1 MLISIIIPCYNSGET
16 IDKCLE
22 SITKQKYD
30 DYEVITVVDKKS
42 SDNTLQICRAWKK
55 SFKNKLKIVEVE
67 HCGVARKRNYASK
80 IAKGDVLLFLDSDAE
95 LEDENYLKLLA
106 YLFTAT
112 NADVI
117 TGVPVTPKEAS
128 LIEWVLSQEYEQRFY
143 DVGDCYIDC
152 AATTCMAVKK
162 KVLEKVRF
170 DESISTKQ
178 ALGEDFAF
186 SFNLIKKG
194 CKIFHTNELKVYH
207 YFYSNFKKYLI
218 EQMRHAEYRV
228 MLARKHGKVTDKY
241 TNPIPRLQAFLWLLF
256 PICFIWYEL
265 FIPTLILLF
274 LWQLPTAIK
283 IFLRTKNVKSF
294 LLLPVSVIRSLFWLI
309 GAVKALM

>member
-22 SITKQKYD
+22 SIAKQKYD

>member
-22 SITKQKYD
+22 SIAKQKYD
-30 DYEVITVVDKKS
+30 DYEVITIVDKKS